1 MYTFADIK
9 QSLRRQDFDELT
21 AVVPEFVSEES
32 GSYKQVLQQMFY
44 LAAHE
49 QPGEQPP
56 LGVVYLDAVRDL
68 RTLYEEP
75 ATGPWPLFRVALR
88 YFCTLRLREFDK
100 EVTTMQPE
108 DMGQIV
114 MVDDFVES
122 LRTGDTDTAV
132 HEVVKLTW
140 MMDNIFYLGEILTEL
155 AASAEEQS
163 GFSLVLAVAVLK
175 SIDFVESA
183 QLNPLLFLLTEYLSR
198 LKIGDP
204 ANKDATDLPVIQFE
218 RYFEEVFNAGQN
230 DGMATVYLSYA
241 RQIWEAVRMKEDSIR
256 RGIYDYLMSRY
267 TFDENVTS
275 ATEYSTKQGTIQ
287 DIIAAL
293 TDGDMYGHLSLA
305 DSGLYPGRH
314 RTGHSLPASHRYFPG
329 AYHSRASHG
338 SHSDQQLQNGGSVPE
353 SARTV
358 SGHVE
363 SGRFGAGS
371 DGTVN
376 CCNPPKK

>member
-1 MYTFADIK
+1 MYTFAEIK

-32 GSYKQVLQQMFY
+32 GSYEQVLQQMLY
-44 LAAHE
+44 LTAHE
-49 QPGEQPP
+49 QPGKQPP

-75 ATGPWPLFRVALR
+75 ATGFWPLFRVALR
-88 YFCTLRLREFDK
+88 YYCTLRLREFDK

-122 LRTGDTDTAV
+122 LRTGDTDMAV

-140 MMDNIFYLGEILTEL
+140 MMDNIFYLGEILTEQ
-155 AASAEEQS
+155 AASAGEQS
-163 GFSLVLAVAVLK
+163 GFSLVLAGAVLK

-204 ANKDATDLPVIQFE
+204 ANEDATDLPVIQFE
-218 RYFEEVFNAGQN
+218 RYFKEVFNAGQN
-230 DGMATVYLSYA
+230 DVMETVYLSYA

-267 TFDENVTS
+267 TFEENVTS

-293 TDGDMYGHLSLA
+293 TDGDMAACHSLILGYIRDGTGLGTLFRHLA
-305 DSGLYPGRH
+305 DIFLEYTTPEHPMDLILINSY
-314 RTGHSLPASHRYFPG
+314 RTAG
-329 AYHSRASHG
+329 AF
-338 SHSDQQLQNGGSVPE
+338 L
-353 SARTV
+353 
-358 SGHVE
+358 
-363 SGRFGAGS
+363 
-371 DGTVN
+371 
-376 CCNPPKK
+376 NPPGQYQAMLKAADLVREVMER